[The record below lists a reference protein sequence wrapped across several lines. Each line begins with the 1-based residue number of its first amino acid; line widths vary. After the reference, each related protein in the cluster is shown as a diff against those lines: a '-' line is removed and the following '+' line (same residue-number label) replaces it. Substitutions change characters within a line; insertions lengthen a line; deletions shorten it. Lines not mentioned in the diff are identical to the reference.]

1 MKKIIVALLIIA
13 MMLSLCLT
21 MQSCNGEPE
30 QTQNSGAGE
39 ATGLWKNATYTE
51 DATVGEGSKTVTCKM
66 ELEGKS
72 ITITLKT
79 DKTVLGEALYEHKLV
94 NDPSFFDTL
103 NGVKADWSADKAY
116 WCFYIGDEMAN
127 VGIDDAKISG
137 GEQFK
142 FVYTK

>member
-1 MKKIIVALLIIA
+1 MKKIIGLLLIIA
-13 MMLSLCLT
+13 MMLSLCVC
-21 MQSCNGEPE
+21 MQSCNDEVEETQGTSGEL
-30 QTQNSGAGE
+30 S
-39 ATGLWKNATYTE
+39 GLWKNATYTE
-51 DATVGEGSKTVTCKM
+51 NTSIGEGSKTVTCKI